1 MYWVPAAFGTFTLI
15 PAMAHAGNP
24 KTRSTHTVIETHAK
38 PLISLISA
46 TPLAIP
52 PAAGAF
58 REIFPEARLWNL
70 LDDRLLDD
78 ATERGGVT
86 EGLAERMTRL
96 IRHAVTEGADGILL
110 TCSMYGPIAERL
122 STELSIPVY
131 APDASAFQA
140 ALDGPYQRIL
150 LLASASYPLEDALGR
165 FTRTAAGA
173 GQDVAVT
180 GTVAEGAAAAA
191 ASGDAG
197 LLGRALEAACAGHE
211 GKFDAVLLAQYSLSP
226 AADGLSH
233 ILGKPVLA
241 GPKLAAATLRA
252 QLLETETSTDTPM
265 KENA

>member
-1 MYWVPAAFGTFTLI
+1 VTAN
-15 PAMAHAGNP
+15 HA
-24 KTRSTHTVIETHAK
+24 T

-78 ATERGGVT
+78 ATEQGGVT
-86 EGLAERMTRL
+86 EGLADRMTRL
-96 IRHAVTEGADGILL
+96 IRHAETEGADGILL

-122 STELSIPVY
+122 SRELTIPIY

-140 ALDGPYQRIL
+140 ALDGPFQRIL
-150 LLASASYPLEDALGR
+150 LLASATGPLEDALER
-165 FTRTAAGA
+165 FTRTAAAA
-173 GQDVAVT
+173 GRDLAVT

-191 ASGDAG
+191 AAGDTG
-197 LLGRALEAACAGHE
+197 LLGRTLEAACAE
-211 GKFDAVLLAQYSLSP
+211 QEADFDAVLLAQYSLSP
-226 AADGLSH
+226 AADALSH
-233 ILGKPVLA
+233 ALGKPVLA

-252 QLLETETSTDTPM
+252 RLLGNQPNADTKM

>member
-1 MYWVPAAFGTFTLI
+1 MT
-15 PAMAHAGNP
+15 
-24 KTRSTHTVIETHAK
+24 ETHAN

-78 ATERGGVT
+78 ATEQGGVT
-86 EGLAERMTRL
+86 DGLAERMTRL

-122 STELSIPVY
+122 SAELTIPIY

-140 ALDGPYQRIL
+140 ALDGRYQRIL
-150 LLASASYPLEDALGR
+150 LLASAKGPLEDALER
-165 FTRTAAGA
+165 FTRTAAATGRA
-173 GQDVAVT
+173 LAVT

-191 ASGDAG
+191 AAGDAER
-197 LLGRALEAACAGHE
+197 LGRTLEAACAGQVAD
-211 GKFDAVLLAQYSLSP
+211 FDAVLLAQYSLSP
-226 AADGLSH
+226 AADALSRA
-233 ILGKPVLA
+233 LGKPVLA

-252 QLLETETSTDTPM
+252 QLLGDRASADTNM